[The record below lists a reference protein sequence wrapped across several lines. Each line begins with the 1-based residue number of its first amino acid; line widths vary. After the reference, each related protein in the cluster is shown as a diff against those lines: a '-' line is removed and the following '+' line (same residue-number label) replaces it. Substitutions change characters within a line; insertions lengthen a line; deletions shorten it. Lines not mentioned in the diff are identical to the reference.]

1 MESKNETTLGEY
13 VGNDVLTCPQC
24 DEESVETFQHSD
36 DFVYGDGDS
45 AVRLHVDLP
54 VRRCTAC
61 EFEFLDHASE
71 RLRHEAVCR
80 HLRVLSPAEIRRIR
94 EQHGMTRG
102 AFAQVTGLGEA
113 TLSRWEKGILVQNRA
128 NDRYL
133 RLLNT
138 PWAIK
143 KLQDLLAPKPVR
155 EKVTTI
161 SSHKQFRELSVSDE
175 VRRRQAGF
183 QLRLA
188 S

>member
-1 MESKNETTLGEY
+1 
-13 VGNDVLTCPQC
+13 
-24 DEESVETFQHSD
+24 
-36 DFVYGDGDS
+36 
-45 AVRLHVDLP
+45 
-54 VRRCTAC
+54 
-61 EFEFLDHASE
+61 
-71 RLRHEAVCR
+71 
-80 HLRVLSPAEIRRIR
+80 
-94 EQHGMTRG
+94 MTRG

-143 KLQDLLAPKPVR
+143 KLQDILAPKPVR